1 MRKLI
6 ICADDLG
13 ISEGVNDG
21 ILLAYKN
28 GVVTDTSILV
38 NGPATKD
45 AVNIVKKN
53 KIPVGLHI
61 NLTSYSPVSPLS
73 KVKTLCDGKNFH
85 RPDLSRWDF
94 SIFDKADGREV
105 EREIIA
111 QFKLFRKFFGKLPT
125 HLDSHK
131 CEHGDP
137 KVLSAVKKLAVKYK
151 IPVRIPYWNFRPNY
165 AAEVE
170 LRRAGVI
177 MSDNLAPI
185 DFYEGLNIDIN
196 TIDVFIKK
204 FPEGTT
210 EIVTMPAFVDLE
222 LLKVTGYQWQRA
234 RTLALMM
241 KPEFKEKLRKMKVKL
256 IDFTELKREKNRKR

>member
-13 ISEGVNDG
+13 MSEGVNEG

-28 GVVTDTSILV
+28 GVVTDTSILM
-38 NGPATKD
+38 NGPAVRD

-53 KIPVGLHI
+53 KMPVGLHV
-61 NLTSYSPVSPLS
+61 NLTSYSPVSPVD
-73 KVKTLCDGKNFH
+73 KVKSLCNGKVFH
-85 RPDLSRWDF
+85 RPNLSRWDF
-94 SIFDKADGREV
+94 SLFDKADAGEV
-105 EREIIA
+105 EREIMA
-111 QFKLFRKFFGKLPT
+111 QFKLFRRTFGKLPT

-137 KVLSAVKKLAVKYK
+137 KVLSVFKKIAVKYK

-170 LRRAGVI
+170 LKRAGVI
-177 MSDNLAPI
+177 MPDNLAPI
-185 DFYEGLNIDIN
+185 DFYEGLNIDMDV
-196 TIDVFIKK
+196 IDVFIKK
-204 FPEGTT
+204 LPEGTT
-210 EIVTMPAFVDLE
+210 EIVAMPGFVDLE
-222 LLKVTGYQWQRA
+222 LLKVTEYQWQRA

-241 KPEFKEKLRKMKVKL
+241 KPGFKERLKKMKVKL
-256 IDFTELKREKNRKR
+256 IGFTELKREKTGK